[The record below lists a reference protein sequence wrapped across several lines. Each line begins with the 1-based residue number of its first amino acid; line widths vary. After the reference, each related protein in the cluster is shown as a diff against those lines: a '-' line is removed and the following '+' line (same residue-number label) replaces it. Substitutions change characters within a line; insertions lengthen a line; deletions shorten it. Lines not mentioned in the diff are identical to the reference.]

1 MLEFGRLITAMVTPF
16 KEDGS
21 LDLETYGR
29 LVEGLIDAGNDSLL
43 ATGTTGE
50 SPVLT
55 ESERADLY
63 RAAVRAADGR
73 ARIIAGTGGYST
85 DESKHLARLAAACG
99 VDCLLQV
106 APYYNKPPQAGLYE
120 HFREIA
126 EATPL
131 PNILYNVPSRTVTN
145 IDASTVADLSQI
157 DNIIGIKE
165 ASADLD
171 QIAEIIR
178 TAHPDFIVYSGNDAD
193 TLPMM
198 ALGGVG
204 VISVASHVISGNI
217 RRMIDAFFDGDLETA
232 RRLHLQ
238 SLPLFRALFPA
249 GWSNPIA
256 VKAALNIGG
265 FPIGAPRLPLVE
277 FPADMTRD
285 LASVLE
291 GYQLDAFVRAPAV
304 LN

>member
-16 KEDGS
+16 KDDHS
-21 LDLETYGR
+21 IDFDAYGR
-29 LVEGLIDAGNDSLL
+29 LVEGLIDAGNDALL
-43 ATGTTGE
+43 STGTTGE

-63 RAAVRAADGR
+63 REAVRAAGGR

-85 DESKHLARLAAACG
+85 EESKHLSRLAA
-99 VDCLLQV
+99 DCDIHALLQV
-106 APYYNKPPQAGLYE
+106 APYYNRPPQDGLYE
-120 HFREIA
+120 HFKAIA

-131 PNILYNVPSRTVTN
+131 PNILYNVPGRTVTN
-145 IDASTVADLSQI
+145 IDADTVARLSQI

-178 TAHPDFIVYSGNDAD
+178 TAHPDFLIYSGNDAD

-198 ALGGVG
+198 VLGGVG
-204 VISVASHVISGNI
+204 VISVASHVISGEI
-217 RRMIDAFFDGDLETA
+217 RQMIDAFVEGDMETA
-232 RRLHLQ
+232 RKKHLDN
-238 SLPLFRALFPA
+238 LPLFRALFPA

-256 VKAALNIGG
+256 VKAALNLGG
-265 FPIGAPRLPLVE
+265 FPAGPPRLPLVE
-277 FPADMTRD
+277 FPPEMIDN
-285 LASVLE
+285 LAAIMHP
-291 GYQLDAFVRAPAV
+291 YKLDSFLSAPAAV
-304 LN
+304 N